1 MPIRFRAELRTFLDE
16 FADAHSGIRLGR
28 MFGRPALY
36 VGRRLFATV
45 NDDGLAVRLPA
56 DVAAREVRNRGRRYS
71 RRAGP
76 SGLWVLYRPRTIVD
90 ARRLSPVLE
99 IAARH
104 LALSHAEDRA
114 GAKVLSRR

>member
-1 MPIRFRAELRTFLDE
+1 
-16 FADAHSGIRLGR
+16 
-28 MFGRPALY
+28 MFGRPARY
-36 VGRRLFATV
+36 VGRRLLASVTE
-45 NDDGLAVRLPA
+45 DGLIVRVPA
-56 DVAAREVRNRGRRYS
+56 NVAARESKNEGRRYS

-76 SGLWVLYRPRTIVD
+76 LGVWVLYRPRTIID

-104 LALSHAEDRA
+104 LALTHAEGPA